1 MAGDLSYDRPIGPF
15 EQVQCLTATL
25 CADSLSQTDIQ
36 ACRQRG
42 RPTDSH
48 ELRLRRFLSM

>member
-15 EQVQCLTATL
+15 EQVRCLTASL
-25 CADSLSQTDIQ
+25 CSDSLSQIDIQ

-42 RPTDSH
+42 RPTDAH
-48 ELRLRRFLSM
+48 ELHLRPLLIM